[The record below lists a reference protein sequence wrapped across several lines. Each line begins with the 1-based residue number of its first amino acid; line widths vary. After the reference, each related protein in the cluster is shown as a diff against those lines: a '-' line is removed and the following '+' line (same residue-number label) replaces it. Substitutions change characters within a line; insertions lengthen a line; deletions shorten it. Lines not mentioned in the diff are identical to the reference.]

1 MTDEKTYNLTLGI
14 GVGLVLVASVLTLIE
29 FTGLL
34 ALIPPV
40 LVLVGAG
47 FLAYSFY
54 MGREFK
60 AGRIETISDTAL
72 EEE

>member
-1 MTDEKTYNLTLGI
+1 LTDEKTYNLTLGI

-54 MGREFK
+54 MGR
-60 AGRIETISDTAL
+60 IETISDTAL

>member
-14 GVGLVLVASVLTLIE
+14 GIGLVLVASVLTLIE
-29 FTGLL
+29 FTGLFT
-34 ALIPPV
+34 LIPPF
-40 LVLVGAG
+40 LVLMGAG

-54 MGREFK
+54 MGRESK
-60 AGRIETISDTAL
+60 ADHIETTSDIAL